1 MCSDK
6 YLNIQHEETQK
17 LKRLYTVNL
26 NKDINEAELKDFWG
40 LNGTAYLKKILQTH
54 IPISKKTNIKRVCI
68 DCGTLARIKQINQT
82 QWDQLFW
89 GKKFDKES

>member
-1 MCSDK
+1 MKKSK
-6 YLNIQHEETQK
+6 
-17 LKRLYTVNL
+17 NL
-26 NKDINEAELKDFWG
+26 NTFISNLKTDMNKMELNEFFG
-40 LNGTAYLKKILQTH
+40 LNGTAYLTKILQTH
-54 IPISKKTNIKRVCI
+54 IPISKKTNVKRVCI

>member
-1 MCSDK
+1 MKKSK
-6 YLNIQHEETQK
+6 
-17 LKRLYTVNL
+17 NL
-26 NKDINEAELKDFWG
+26 NTFISNLKTDMNEMELNEFFG
-40 LNGTAYLKKILQTH
+40 LNGTAYLTKILQTH

>member
-6 YLNIQHEETQK
+6 YLNTQHEETQK
-17 LKRLYTVNL
+17 RKRLYIGNL
-26 NKDINEAELKDFWG
+26 NTDINEAELKDFGG
-40 LNGTAYLKKILQTH
+40 LNGTAYLTKILQTH
-54 IPISKKTNIKRVCI
+54 IPISKKTNVKRVCI